1 MFLFS
6 FLNYKVWVWGF
17 SVGMYLLNWE
27 AWSRDW
33 KLSYVISSVGT
44 LVFHSWLLY
53 LHFWVGRPVCPFL
66 SFVIEIG
73 NWKLPF
79 DILFVKVCACRA
91 RYLLFGLLDDRIS
104 SPDAS
109 GTKTEKFQQK
119 ISKVAVEDRR
129 CCRLKD
135 RRRSPLFQLLSDL
148 ISFRLLSFRF
158 ASEWFHMNSLCS
170 FLSFLTFV
178 EL

>member
-1 MFLFS
+1 
-6 FLNYKVWVWGF
+6 
-17 SVGMYLLNWE
+17 MYLLASK

-33 KLSYVISSVGT
+33 KLSYVTSSVGT

-91 RYLLFGLLDDRIS
+91 RYFLFGLLDDCIS

-109 GTKTEKFQQK
+109 WTKTEKFQRTD
-119 ISKVAVEDRR
+119 SKQGSIRPALLPAIRPAPV
-129 CCRLKD
+129 
-135 RRRSPLFQLLSDL
+135 SPALAPLRFVCS
-148 ISFRLLSFRF
+148 SFSVFSFRF
-158 ASEWFHMNSLCS
+158 QLVLSEWLSSVPWVFNLKQEEFQMNSCRP
-170 FLSFLTFV
+170 FLYFEILTKA
-178 EL
+178 